1 MDYGLVPT
9 TVYTP
14 IEYGSCGLAE
24 EDAIAKLGEKNVE
37 VYHSYFKPLE
47 WTVPHRGDNA
57 CYAKLIV
64 DKADDE
70 RVIGLHIC
78 GPAAGEMTQG
88 FAVALK
94 CGAKKADFD
103 RTVGIH
109 PTNVEQ
115 FTTLHVT
122 KSSGESAETTG
133 C

>member
-1 MDYGLVPT
+1 MLV
-9 TVYTP
+9 
-14 IEYGSCGLAE
+14 
-24 EDAIAKLGEKNVE
+24 
-37 VYHSYFKPLE
+37 
-47 WTVPHRGDNA
+47 
-57 CYAKLIV
+57 
-64 DKADDE
+64 
-70 RVIGLHIC
+70 C
-78 GPAAGEMTQG
+78 GPNAGEMTQG

-94 CGAKKADFD
+94 CGATKADFD

>member
-1 MDYGLVPT
+1 MV
-9 TVYTP
+9 
-14 IEYGSCGLAE
+14 
-24 EDAIAKLGEKNVE
+24 
-37 VYHSYFKPLE
+37 
-47 WTVPHRGDNA
+47 
-57 CYAKLIV
+57 
-64 DKADDE
+64 
-70 RVIGLHIC
+70 GLHIC
-78 GPAAGEMTQG
+78 GPNAGEMTQG

-122 KSSGESAETTG
+122 KSSGASAETTG